1 MSIKEH
7 NIIINMEVDYQ
18 GENNITK
25 YGRKWLSMIACG
37 VLTLCCI
44 IGLGISEIV
53 IYTEGTKYI
62 EKECGTFPQN
72 MTSITATKNIW
83 SQWHW
88 KYDFENGKIEQVCPT
103 VKHSVNIFYDGKLVS
118 RSDGKIF
125 STVSET
131 TINDCNGK
139 KIYTTRTG
147 GLFQTVVNGNKIM
160 VSYELHDKNGRTLAY
175 VEGKYLLTDKIEITS
190 TKTNKVVAKLS
201 RNKWSMKWKWEIE
214 IIDPQDEACNPISL
228 LTIAGQRSFG
238 ENEKK
243 TDGCNN
249 YFFGVAYFFLV
260 IGVIIVMSAGFV
272 FYGKVVSNE

>member
-25 YGRKWLSMIACG
+25 YGRKWLLMIACG
-37 VLTLCCI
+37 VLTLCCL

-62 EKECGTFPQN
+62 EKECGSFPQN

-88 KYDFENGKIEQVCPT
+88 KYEFENGKIEQVCPT